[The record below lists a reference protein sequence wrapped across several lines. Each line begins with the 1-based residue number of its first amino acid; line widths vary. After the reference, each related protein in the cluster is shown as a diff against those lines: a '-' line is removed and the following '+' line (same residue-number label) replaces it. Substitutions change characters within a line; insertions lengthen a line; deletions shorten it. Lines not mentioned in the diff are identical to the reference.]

1 MYIFV
6 KLYLV
11 VEFDVSVSVCM
22 RQRLEPN
29 FYFTISNHHS
39 HTCIC
44 TKFAV
49 RGGRGLYWRTNK
61 NVIRRIRYRWYLR
74 NRMEKELHT
83 QTEMHAQTGS
93 GGSKKDIAAGRTIIA
108 NDIPQI
114 PIQDMLLEQYTTF
127 TSISGEEPIVKLIPK
142 HELSAPAKA
151 FLAQAPLEAQD
162 MYEGESDIT
171 R

>member
-1 MYIFV
+1 
-6 KLYLV
+6 
-11 VEFDVSVSVCM
+11 
-22 RQRLEPN
+22 
-29 FYFTISNHHS
+29 
-39 HTCIC
+39 
-44 TKFAV
+44 
-49 RGGRGLYWRTNK
+49 
-61 NVIRRIRYRWYLR
+61 
-74 NRMEKELHT
+74 MEKELHAPT
-83 QTEMHAQTGS
+83 ATGG

-151 FLAQAPLEAQD
+151 FLAQPPLEAQD
-162 MYEGESDIT
+162 VYEGESDIA